1 MLVDPTI
8 KWTIYIELNY
18 IVLGL
23 YLNKWLLSLFWF
35 NALSHMVYIHI
46 YIYIHIY
53 MESSFDHGLTVC
65 YIYIYIHHEY
75 GYEI

>member
-46 YIYIHIY
+46 YIYSY
-53 MESSFDHGLTVC
+53 LHGV
-65 YIYIYIHHEY
+65 IV
-75 GYEI
+75 